1 MKKAMCFLLMINIA
15 LAQGNANNTKALDLN
30 LVLKALVKKVLIIDE
45 KLSNL
50 EKKLEEKEDNKKN
63 KEMNFVSEDEEN
75 LKKDIENIKIELNK
89 TKSLVN
95 KLENYIISI
104 PQKLERIKYKKY
116 VLVDKDKNFGV
127 INKQG
132 LIKYASKKVSSGAN
146 LVALKI
152 YPKSTLTS
160 IDDIFINIPY
170 EKIKYCEDNLAFLR
184 EKTLSYELSCYMK
197 DEKINEAKIE
207 KNYGKVLVKY

>member
-1 MKKAMCFLLMINIA
+1 
-15 LAQGNANNTKALDLN
+15 
-30 LVLKALVKKVLIIDE
+30 
-45 KLSNL
+45 
-50 EKKLEEKEDNKKN
+50 
-63 KEMNFVSEDEEN
+63 
-75 LKKDIENIKIELNK
+75 
-89 TKSLVN
+89 
-95 KLENYIISI
+95 
-104 PQKLERIKYKKY
+104 
-116 VLVDKDKNFGV
+116 LVDKDKNFGV

-152 YPKSTLTS
+152 YPKSDLTS

-197 DEKINEAKIE
+197 DEKVNEAKVE